1 MKALVSLIAVL
12 LLVLIAYAGVA
23 AANLRF
29 LFGVIVPYAAF
40 LMFLNGEVRRSRFAF
55 RRPPGSRSHFPG
67 SNTANWKIHP
77 GCWA

>member
-29 LFGVIVPYAAF
+29 LFGVIIR
-40 LMFLNGEVRRSRFAF
+40 MQRSSCSSA
-55 RRPPGSRSHFPG
+55 G
-67 SNTANWKIHP
+67 
-77 GCWA
+77 